1 MAAAHVPAGY
11 LADRFGRKPVMF
23 AAWLMGTI
31 AAWIMALAET
41 LPLFVIGLLA
51 YGVTLFVVAPL
62 NSYVTAASGRM
73 SVGRAVTLISASFNL
88 GAVLGPWLGGRIGD
102 RMGLQQTYR
111 IAAVLFVLSTLIFLF
126 IRPQPVEAR
135 TQSHRP
141 ADLLKNRTFLLFLF
155 VVFLAM
161 FAMFLPQPFSPNF
174 LQNQRGLSVERIGW
188 LYAMTGVGIVSLNL
202 VLGQLKPQIGFLLSQ
217 AAVGVFALTLW
228 MGTGLPWFA
237 MGYFLLGGY
246 RAARSL
252 ALARAQTLID
262 KVNMGLAYGITETV
276 GTVATILAPPL
287 AGLMYNVEPVRIFS
301 ISAGFAILAML
312 ANGVFSFW
320 AARREGLNPSLEPGG

>member
-1 MAAAHVPAGY
+1 
-11 LADRFGRKPVMF
+11 
-23 AAWLMGTI
+23 
-31 AAWIMALAET
+31 
-41 LPLFVIGLLA
+41 
-51 YGVTLFVVAPL
+51 
-62 NSYVTAASGRM
+62 
-73 SVGRAVTLISASFNL
+73 
-88 GAVLGPWLGGRIGD
+88 
-102 RMGLQQTYR
+102 
-111 IAAVLFVLSTLIFLF
+111 
-126 IRPQPVEAR
+126 
-135 TQSHRP
+135 
-141 ADLLKNRTFLLFLF
+141 
-155 VVFLAM
+155 M